1 MSKSL
6 LNTWR
11 IKMKTNERF
20 DASLYNISVRKGDF
34 DGEVLFEARIKEL
47 PDVAE
52 YADSYE
58 EAYSLAIDTLET
70 TAEVFLEQGKV
81 MPLPI
86 IDEADYS
93 GRVTLR
99 MPKSLHAAYASW
111 SESEEISLNQLVVNC
126 LSFSLGQQFGRNH
139 TLRLLKSTMGSQH
152 RTDFIPVDV
161 KKKPVIKLVGQKK
174 SISLYGE
181 TEKQVAYG

>member
-11 IKMKTNERF
+11 IKMESNERF
-20 DASLYNISVRKGDF
+20 DASLYTISVRKGDF
-34 DGEVLFEARIKEL
+34 DGEVLFEAKIKEL

-58 EAYSLAIDTLET
+58 EAYSLAIDTLEI
-70 TAEVFLEQGKV
+70 TAEAFLEQGHL
-81 MPLPI
+81 MPLPM

-139 TLRLLKSTMGSQH
+139 TLRLLNSTMGSQH
-152 RTDFIPVDV
+152 RTDFMPVSV
-161 KKKPVIKLVGQKK
+161 KKKTVIEVRQKR
-174 SISLYGE
+174 SIPLYGE
-181 TEKQVAYG
+181 TKKQVAYG

>member
-1 MSKSL
+1 MES
-6 LNTWR
+6 
-11 IKMKTNERF
+11 NERF

-34 DGEVLFEARIKEL
+34 DSEVLFEARIKEL

-52 YADSYE
+52 YADTYE
-58 EAYSLAIDTLET
+58 EAYSLAIDTLEI
-70 TAEVFLEQGKV
+70 TADILLEQGGV

-86 IDEADYS
+86 IEEDNYS

-126 LSFSLGQQFGRNH
+126 LSFSLGQQFGVVR
-139 TLRLLKSTMGSQH
+139 TLHSLTSTMGAQNES
-152 RTDFIPVDV
+152 RFIPVLAN
-161 KKKPVIKLVGQKK
+161 KTPNIKQSGSKRMIPMDDDQQ
-174 SISLYGE
+174 
-181 TEKQVAYG
+181 QVAYG

>member
-11 IKMKTNERF
+11 LKMDSNERF
-20 DASLYNISVRKGDF
+20 DASLYNISVRKGSF
-34 DGEVLFEARIKEL
+34 DGDILFEAKIKEL

-52 YADSYE
+52 YADTHE

-70 TAEVFLEQGKV
+70 TAEILSEQGKM

-86 IDEADYS
+86 IEEGNYS

-99 MPKSLHAAYASW
+99 MPKSMHAACAAW
-111 SESEEISLNQLVVNC
+111 SETEETSLNQLIVNC
-126 LSFSLGQQFGRNH
+126 LSYGLGRQFGISH
-139 TLRLLKSTMGSQH
+139 TLHKFKATLGTEKQTR
-152 RTDFIPVDV
+152 FISVEAQPQPVLT
-161 KKKPVIKLVGQKK
+161 LVGHKK
-174 SISLYGE
+174 HIPLHDE
-181 TEKQVAYG
+181 TGGQVAYG